1 MIRLVIG
8 RNNMLE
14 SIMNMATG
22 MKAVNLSAKKAKEKI
37 YNKVKY
43 ISKRD
48 INLIVDVVYME
59 NT

>member
-22 MKAVNLSAKKAKEKI
+22 MKAVNLSAQKAKEKI
-37 YNKVKY
+37 YNKIKY

-59 NT
+59 LS